1 MPHEFIFVSIPHFIG
16 ATLSKKPCQK
26 RRVQKKD
33 KKNGGGEGRDGHIG
47 GAVYR
52 RCEGGGGSSNLL
64 NTMYNVYIHTY
75 IYTYVYTY
83 IYTYV
88 YIYIYIHYI
97 HICIHIS
104 GEI

>member
-26 RRVQKKD
+26 QRVQKKD

-75 IYTYVYTY
+75 IYTYVY
-83 IYTYV
+83 IYT
-88 YIYIYIHYI
+88 HI
-97 HICIHIS
+97 HICIYIHIYTLYTHMYTY
-104 GEI
+104 